1 MKDRNYRRA
10 QKEAFQNGTMAKK
23 TEKKGFFQQFGSL
36 NNIPRFFKMI
46 WAVSPRLT
54 LWNVVL
60 RLIQSAVPLA
70 MLYVGKEI
78 VDEVVTL
85 IEQHQQGKFSLDQWQ
100 SFPIWYWV
108 VLEFILAVAS
118 SLLGRA
124 IVLTDS
130 LLGDLVNNDSS
141 VQIIRHAATLDLYQF
156 EDPQFYDKLE
166 RARRQTTGRTVLM
179 TQVFEQAQDIIT
191 ILFLG
196 AGLLLFNPWLILILV
211 LAVIPTLFG
220 EIYFNQKVYSL
231 TLSWTPERRE
241 LDYLRYIGASDET
254 AKEIKMFGLA
264 EFLANRFKTISD
276 RYFEANK
283 KIAIRRAVTGTALS
297 IVGTLS
303 YYGAY
308 IFIVL
313 QTVGGV
319 ISLGT
324 MTFLAGSFERMRT
337 MLQGIMLRFSR
348 IAESAL
354 YLQDYFDFLSIK
366 PLMKTGGGLP
376 IPTPIREGFSFEN
389 VSFKYLNTE
398 KYAVKNL
405 SFELKAGEKLALV
418 GENGAGKTTIVKL
431 LARLYEPT
439 EGVIKLDG
447 RNLQDY
453 DPQQLRE
460 AVGVIFQDYIRFAMT
475 ASENI
480 AIGKINDIDN
490 QTQIVDSANKSLAD
504 TVIEPL
510 PQKYKQMLGKRFAG
524 GVDLSGG
531 QWQKIALARAYMRDA
546 QLLILDEPTAAL
558 DARAEHEVFIRFA
571 ELTKGKSAV
580 LISHRFSTVRMADR
594 IMFLENGQRL
604 EMGTHAELMAYG
616 GKYAEL
622 FNLQAKGYV

>member
-1 MKDRNYRRA
+1 MAQNKESSFKD
-10 QKEAFQNGTMAKK
+10 
-23 TEKKGFFQQFGSL
+23 QFAALGH
-36 NNIPRFFKMI
+36 IPALFRLI
-46 WAVSPRLT
+46 WRTNRWLMLT
-54 LWNVVL
+54 NLIL
-60 RLIQSAVPLA
+60 RLIRSSLPLITLFIA
-70 MLYVGKEI
+70 KNI
-78 VDEVVTL
+78 VDEVVKLSQSHVIKDISFKAFITDGSWLLTL
-85 IEQHQQGKFSLDQWQ
+85 I
-100 SFPIWYWV
+100 
-108 VLEFILAVAS
+108 VLEFAVVAFS
-118 SLLGRA
+118 EIIGRGISLTE
-124 IVLTDS
+124 I
-130 LLGDLVNNDSS
+130 LLGDLFSNQSS
-141 VQIIRHAATLDLYQF
+141 MEIIRHAATLDLYQF

-196 AGLLLFNPWLILILV
+196 AGLLFFNPWLILILV

-264 EFLANRFKTISD
+264 EFLATRFKTISD

-283 KIAIRRAVTGTALS
+283 IIAVRRAMTGTALS

-308 IFIVL
+308 IFIIL
-313 QTVGGV
+313 QTVGGI

-324 MTFLAGSFERMRT
+324 MTFLAGSFERMRN
-337 MLQGIMLRFSR
+337 MLQSIMLRFSR

-354 YLQDYFDFLSIK
+354 YLQDYFDFLNIT
-366 PLMKTGGGLP
+366 PMMKTGGGLP
-376 IPTPIREGFSFEN
+376 VPNPIREGFTFDN
-389 VSFKYLNTE
+389 VSFKYLNSD

-439 EGVIKLDG
+439 EGVIRLDG
-447 RNLQDY
+447 RDLREYN
-453 DPQQLRE
+453 PQELRE

-480 AIGKINDIDN
+480 AIGNIGSIGN
-490 QTQIVDSANKSLAD
+490 QPQIVDSAQKSLAD

-510 PQKYKQMLGKRFAG
+510 PEKYKQMLGRRFTG

-571 ELTKGKSAV
+571 ELTKGKTAV

-594 IMFLENGQRL
+594 ILFLENGQRL
-604 EMGTHAELMAYG
+604 EMGTHEELMAYG
-616 GKYAEL
+616 GNYAEL
-622 FNLQAKGYV
+622 FKLQAKGYV